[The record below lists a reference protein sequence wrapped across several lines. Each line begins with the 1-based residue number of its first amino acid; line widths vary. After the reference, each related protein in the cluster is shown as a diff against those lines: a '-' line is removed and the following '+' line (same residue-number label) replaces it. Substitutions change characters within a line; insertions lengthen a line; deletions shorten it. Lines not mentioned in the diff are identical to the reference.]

1 MFRSKLIILLALV
14 LLAAIPVGTALAQVP
29 TLISAQEAKGTAV
42 IWDDMALSDAITYSL
57 TGVTAPLAGT
67 SYEGW
72 LISDDGAVKKST
84 GVMAV
89 ADDGSIN
96 HTLKSTENV
105 LLMLGEQNSSG
116 QTGWALLTAS
126 GQFTDVTLKVSA
138 GSSESELAH
147 IHTGKCGNNTLGGI
161 APGGGLTNI
170 ANGESFTTVDITLA
184 SLRTGDFA
192 INTHQKGSPGV
203 YTTCANI
210 PTEADAVT
218 IALGEQNE
226 SGATGWAT
234 LAARGGTTEVVL
246 NLGPGTLESES
257 AHIHSGSCG
266 NDTLGGVVEGLTN
279 IVNGASMTTV
289 NVTLAS
295 LRNGDLAV
303 NTHQKG
309 KGSVYT
315 TCGNVP
321 GGDSAYSGEN
331 LISGYNTVAIT
342 IEPVPDTD
350 PGPSGVFLASH
361 TIPPKSINHIR
372 HLVSNWPGGP
382 GGITTRLQ
390 DQLQVAIAHAVLAG
404 NSTTL
409 DRVALHT
416 KHVINLIEGTGGPN
430 FDASAGIPNPG
441 DDKGVLT
448 HAADR
453 KHAQLAINE
462 APGDAVVKAHGDLV
476 LVTGKNAE
484 DFATQA
490 RDDSLRALKET
501 EVSFA
506 KIIVRSVEG
515 LLQSAVNGVDA
526 DGDGTIESIAG
537 EGAAKQA
544 YVEGQLMA
552 TYTLAPGAP
561 QPVATATPVPEPTA
575 IPVTGEATPVSPFT
589 GDTSAAPLARTVLM
603 AALLLLVLGGGLL
616 ALSARRPRAR
626 G

>member
-14 LLAAIPVGTALAQVP
+14 LLAAIPVGTALAQVAV
-29 TLISAQEAKGTAV
+29 TTAAGKAEGAAV
-42 IWDDMALSDAITYSL
+42 IWDDAALSDAITYSL

-72 LISDDGAVKKST
+72 LISDDGSVKKST

-89 ADDGSIN
+89 AADGSIN

-116 QTGWALLTAS
+116 QTGWALLSAN
-126 GQFTDVTLKVSA
+126 GPFTDVTLNLSA
-138 GSSESELAH
+138 GTVESENVH
-147 IHTGKCGNNTLGGI
+147 IHSGKCGNNTLGGVVES
-161 APGGGLTNI
+161 LTNI
-170 ANGESFTTVDITLA
+170 ANGASQTTVGVTLT

-192 INTHQKGSPGV
+192 INTHQKGTPRI

-218 IALGEQNE
+218 IALHEQNE

-234 LAARGGTTEVVL
+234 LAARGDKTEVVL

-257 AHIHSGSCG
+257 VHIHSGSCG
-266 NDTLGGVVEGLTN
+266 NDTLGGVVEGLTK

-315 TCGNVP
+315 TCGNIP
-321 GGDSAYSGEN
+321 GGDSTYSGEN

-372 HLVSNWPGGP
+372 HLVSDWPGGP

-390 DQLQVAIAHAVLAG
+390 DQLQVAIRHAVLAR

-409 DRVALHT
+409 DKVALHT

-430 FDASAGIPNPG
+430 FDASAGIPKPG

-453 KHAQLAINE
+453 KHAQFAINE

-476 LVTGKNAE
+476 LVTGENAE

-515 LLQSAVNGVDA
+515 LLQSTANGVDA
-526 DGDGTIESIAG
+526 DGDGTTESIAG

-552 TYTLAPGAP
+552 TYTLEPGAP

-575 IPVTGEATPVSPFT
+575 TPVAAEATPVSPFT
-589 GDTSAAPLARTVLM
+589 GDTSAAPLART
-603 AALLLLVLGGGLL
+603 ALLAAVLLLALGGGLL
-616 ALSARRPRAR
+616 ALSARRPRTR

>member
-1 MFRSKLIILLALV
+1 MFRSRLIILLGLVALFS
-14 LLAAIPVGTALAQVP
+14 ISVGTALAQVAV
-29 TLISAQEAKGTAV
+29 TSAQVAKGTAV

-72 LISDDGAVKKST
+72 LISDDGSVKKST
-84 GVMAV
+84 GVIAV
-89 ADDGSIN
+89 AADGSID
-96 HTLKSTENV
+96 HTLKSTENL

-116 QTGWALLTAS
+116 QTGWALLSAN
-126 GQFTDVTLKVSA
+126 GQFTDVTLTLFA
-138 GSSESELAH
+138 GNVESELVH
-147 IHTGKCGNNTLGGI
+147 IHSGRCGNNTLGGVVH
-161 APGGGLTNI
+161 PLTNI
-170 ANGESFTTVDITLA
+170 ANGTSKTTVDATLA

-192 INTHQKGSPGV
+192 INTHQKGTARI
-203 YTTCANI
+203 YTTCSNI

-234 LAARGGTTEVVL
+234 LAARGANTEVVL
-246 NLGPGTLESES
+246 NLGPGTLESELV
-257 AHIHSGSCG
+257 HIHSGSCG
-266 NDTLGGVVEGLTN
+266 NDTLGGVVHPLTN

-289 NVTLAS
+289 SATLAR

-321 GGDSAYSGEN
+321 GGDSYYSGEN

-361 TIPPKSINHIR
+361 TIPPKGMNHIR

-382 GGITTRLQ
+382 GGIITRLEE
-390 DQLQVAIAHAVLAG
+390 QLQVAIKHAVLAR
-404 NSTTL
+404 NSSTL
-409 DRVALHT
+409 DKVRLHT
-416 KHVINLIEGTGGPN
+416 KHVINLIEGKDGPN
-430 FDASAGIPNPG
+430 FDASAGIPKPG
-441 DDKGVLT
+441 DEKGVFT
-448 HAADR
+448 HATDR
-453 KHAQLAINE
+453 KHATFAISG

-484 DFATQA
+484 DNATQA

-515 LLQSAVNGVDA
+515 LLGSALNGLDK

-552 TYTLAPGAP
+552 TYTLEPGAP

-575 IPVTGEATPVSPFT
+575 TSVPVAEATPKSPLT
-589 GDTSAAPLARTVLM
+589 GDTSAAPLART
-603 AALLLLVLGGGLL
+603 ALLAAVLLLALGGGLL
-616 ALSARRPRAR
+616 VLSARRPRTR
-626 G
+626 E